1 MLACLAMVKPRQ
13 LSPLSIFDENALLA
27 FLAERGVKAIHAKNI
42 WKHLIKTKATSI
54 KDIEGVLALP
64 EGLSQQIQEVF
75 TLETSRVKQVFR
87 STDGTTKL
95 LVELQDG
102 LTVETVI
109 IP

>member
-1 MLACLAMVKPRQ
+1 MVKARQ
-13 LSPLSIFDENALLA
+13 LSPHSIFDENALLP

-54 KDIEGVLALP
+54 EDIDSVNAMP
-64 EGLSQQIQEVF
+64 EGLAEQIKAEF
-75 TLETSRVKQVFR
+75 TLETSRVKKVFR